1 MSKFIISMLNTLLC
15 VFVIVLCLICVGV
28 TDNWKECTIA
38 IIITLGCAHFMA
50 ILLNRVLPHKLSIL
64 EGIVELLGG
73 PLLVIGAIVCF
84 DVFEPWPLKIIDF
97 LCTFN
102 NKSQTL
108 IRSINQCLRH
118 FFTHGIQHNVPH
130 SFAGH

>member
-38 IIITLGCAHFMA
+38 I
-50 ILLNRVLPHKLSIL
+50 

-84 DVFEPWPLKIIDF
+84 DVFEPWPLKIIGMF
-97 LCTFN
+97 AWTV
-102 NKSQTL
+102 L
-108 IRSINQCLRH
+108 IFFVPSIINPRR
-118 FFTHGIQHNVPH
+118 
-130 SFAGH
+130 